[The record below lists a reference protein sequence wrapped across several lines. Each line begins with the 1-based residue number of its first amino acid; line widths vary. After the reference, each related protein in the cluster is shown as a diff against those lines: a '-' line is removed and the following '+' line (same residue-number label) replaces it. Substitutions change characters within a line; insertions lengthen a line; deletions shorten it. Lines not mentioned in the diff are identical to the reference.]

1 MNARFEQIRHPGRKN
16 QLRIHNYEFV
26 QEPTRMTHQKFCGQL
41 AMVFNLEKAREKEM
55 IVLILG
61 AFITLS
67 LVKAVLSIRFQSPW
81 LMPDEF
87 TYGIA
92 ARDIFGTEHWGLPLG
107 YPLLISI
114 AYLPSDNM
122 FVVYH
127 IMLVINSFLSSS
139 IIFPAYFILY
149 KYCNREF
156 AFMGAIT
163 IATLPSLTLY
173 TFLVVTEN
181 LFVPLFVFSIWF
193 LLEAYETKKPIWI
206 ILAISS
212 VIFLFYTR
220 HTGIIMMASMMIS
233 FAYYATQVDEQRY
246 SIKRMPN
253 IFLAII
259 FLTIIAVSMGALGL
273 ILTGTSNFYFKW
285 FHNRIVSD
293 GQIILNIFGDADNL
307 MHFMALMQNEIGYI
321 IIASYFIFFFLAIL
335 LFCQM
340 FFASTRGILHSP
352 LFKWY
357 NSMEIKNRRSLKSVS
372 VYFLVSSAIIIPAT
386 TVTTYRENWE
396 IIGRYIDPI
405 VPGIC
410 LFGLIGLY
418 QIYENKRRPN
428 FRLSALLA
436 AIFSLIFFFRFP
448 FLTANII
455 AINYINVLK
464 NLAPNW
470 ILFPALTAGF
480 FLLLNMYKR
489 LDDRGRL
496 FFIFIIAFSA
506 GASAYTYHADLGHN
520 SDLYNSQNQIGE
532 YLNAHSEIDIPIIMD
547 RMDYYNDIY
556 MYRTVEFWSRR
567 PIWVRPVD
575 EDLAAL
581 EIHEGGT
588 YLITSKVLPFDP
600 LAESS
605 RGYYLYK
612 LYKSS

>member
-1 MNARFEQIRHPGRKN
+1 
-16 QLRIHNYEFV
+16 
-26 QEPTRMTHQKFCGQL
+26 MTHQKFCGQL

-352 LFKWY
+352 LLKWY

-372 VYFLVSSAIIIPAT
+372 VYFLISSAIIIPAT

>member
-1 MNARFEQIRHPGRKN
+1 
-16 QLRIHNYEFV
+16 
-26 QEPTRMTHQKFCGQL
+26 MTHKKFCGQL
-41 AMVFNLEKAREKEM
+41 AMVFNLEKAGKNEM
-55 IVLILG
+55 GTLILG
-61 AFITLS
+61 AFITLF
-67 LVKAVLSIRFQSPW
+67 LVKAVLSLRFQSPW

-122 FVVYH
+122 FVIYH
-127 IMLVINSFLSSS
+127 IMLLINSFLSSS
-139 IIFPAYFILY
+139 IIFPAYFILH
-149 KYCNREF
+149 KYCQREF

-193 LLEAYETKKPIWI
+193 LLEAYETKKPLWI

-233 FAYYATQVDEQRY
+233 FAYYVIQGDNQRCY
-246 SIKRMPN
+246 IKRIPN

-273 ILTGTSNFYFKW
+273 ILTGTNNFYFDW
-285 FHNRIVSD
+285 FHNRIVTD
-293 GQIILNIFGDADNL
+293 GQIILNIFGDADHSI
-307 MHFMALMQNEIGYI
+307 HFITLLQNEIGYL
-321 IIASYFIFFFLAIL
+321 IIASYFIFFFLVIN
-335 LFCQM
+335 LFYRM
-340 FFASTRGILHSP
+340 FFASTREILHSP
-352 LFKWY
+352 ILKWY
-357 NSMEIKNRRSLKSVS
+357 NSMEIENRRSLKSVS
-372 VYFLVSSAIIIPAT
+372 VYFLISSAIIIPAT
-386 TVTTYRENWE
+386 TVTTYRENWD

-418 QIYENKRRPN
+418 QIYENQRKPN

-436 AIFSLIFFFRFP
+436 AIFSLIFFLKFP

-496 FFIFIIAFSA
+496 FFIFIIVFSA
-506 GASAYTYHADLGHN
+506 GTSAYTYHADLGHN

-532 YLNAHSEIDIPIIMD
+532 YLNAHYEIDIPIIMD
-547 RMDYYNDIY
+547 LTDYYNDNY
-556 MYRTVEFWSRR
+556 MYKMLEFWSRR

-575 EDLAAL
+575 EDLTAL
-581 EIHEGGT
+581 EVYEGGA
-588 YLITSKVLPFDP
+588 YLITSKVLPLDP

-612 LYKSS
+612 LYKFGLGE

>member
-1 MNARFEQIRHPGRKN
+1 
-16 QLRIHNYEFV
+16 
-26 QEPTRMTHQKFCGQL
+26 MTHQKFCGQL

-67 LVKAVLSIRFQSPW
+67 LVKAVLSLRFQSPW

-139 IIFPAYFILY
+139 IIVPAYFILY

-233 FAYYATQVDEQRY
+233 FAYYATQVDKQRY

-321 IIASYFIFFFLAIL
+321 IIASYFIFFFLSII

-352 LFKWY
+352 LLKWY

-372 VYFLVSSAIIIPAT
+372 VYFLISSAIIIPAT

-448 FLTANII
+448 VLTANII

-496 FFIFIIAFSA
+496 FFIFIIAFST

>member
-1 MNARFEQIRHPGRKN
+1 M
-16 QLRIHNYEFV
+16 
-26 QEPTRMTHQKFCGQL
+26 
-41 AMVFNLEKAREKEM
+41 
-55 IVLILG
+55 G
-61 AFITLS
+61 AFIALS
-67 LVKAVLSIRFQSPW
+67 LVKAVLSLRFQSPW

-87 TYGIA
+87 AYGIA
-92 ARDIFGTEHWGLPLG
+92 ARDIFGTEYWGISLG

-114 AYLPSDNM
+114 AYLPSENM

-127 IMLVINSFLSSS
+127 IMLLINSLLSSS
-139 IIFPAYFILY
+139 IIFPAYFILH
-149 KYCNREF
+149 KYCQREF

-181 LFVPLFVFSIWF
+181 LLVPLFVFSIWF
-193 LLEAYETKKPIWI
+193 LLEAYETKKPLWI

-212 VIFLFYTR
+212 VIFLFYTK

-233 FAYYATQVDEQRY
+233 FAYYATQVDKQRY

-253 IFLAII
+253 IYLAII
-259 FLTIIAVSMGALGL
+259 FLTIIAVSIGALGL
-273 ILTGTSNFYFKW
+273 VLTGTNNVYFKW
-285 FHNRIVSD
+285 FRYRIVSD
-293 GQIILNIFGDADNL
+293 GQIILNIFDDADHL
-307 MHFMALMQNEIGYI
+307 MHFMALLQNEIGYL
-321 IIASYFIFFFLAIL
+321 IIASYFIFFFLAIS
-335 LFCQM
+335 FFHHM
-340 FFASTRGILHSP
+340 FFASTHEILHSS
-352 LFKWY
+352 LLKWY
-357 NSMEIKNRRSLKSVS
+357 NSMEIENRRSLKSVS
-372 VYFLVSSAIIIPAT
+372 VYFLISSAIIIPAT
-386 TVTTYRENWE
+386 TAITYRENWE

-418 QIYENKRRPN
+418 HIYENQRTPN

-436 AIFSLIFFFRFP
+436 VIFSLIFFFRFP

-455 AINYINVLK
+455 TINYINVLK

-470 ILFPALTAGF
+470 ISFPTLTSGF

-489 LDDRGRL
+489 LDDRGRI
-496 FFIFIIAFSA
+496 FFIFIIVFSA
-506 GASAYTYHADLGHN
+506 GTSAYTYHADLGHN

-532 YLNAHSEIDIPIIMD
+532 YLNAHYEMDIPVIFD
-547 RMDYYNDIY
+547 RMDYHNDFY
-556 MYRTVEFWSRR
+556 MYKMLEFWSGR

-575 EDLAAL
+575 EDLASL
-581 EIHEGGT
+581 EVHESGA
-588 YLITSKVLPFDP
+588 YLITSKVLPLDP

-612 LYKSS
+612 LYKSSQGG

>member
-1 MNARFEQIRHPGRKN
+1 
-16 QLRIHNYEFV
+16 
-26 QEPTRMTHQKFCGQL
+26 
-41 AMVFNLEKAREKEM
+41 MVFNLEKAREKEM

-233 FAYYATQVDEQRY
+233 FAYYATQVDKQRY

-321 IIASYFIFFFLAIL
+321 IIASYFIFFFLAII

-372 VYFLVSSAIIIPAT
+372 VYFLISSAIIIPAT

>member
-1 MNARFEQIRHPGRKN
+1 
-16 QLRIHNYEFV
+16 
-26 QEPTRMTHQKFCGQL
+26 MTHQKFCGQL

-233 FAYYATQVDEQRY
+233 FAYYATQVDKQRY

-321 IIASYFIFFFLAIL
+321 IIASYFIFFFLAII

-352 LFKWY
+352 LLKWY

-372 VYFLVSSAIIIPAT
+372 VYFLISSAIIIPAT

>member
-1 MNARFEQIRHPGRKN
+1 
-16 QLRIHNYEFV
+16 
-26 QEPTRMTHQKFCGQL
+26 
-41 AMVFNLEKAREKEM
+41 MVFNLEKAREKEM

-233 FAYYATQVDEQRY
+233 FAYYATQVDKQRY

-321 IIASYFIFFFLAIL
+321 IIASYFIFFFLAIS

-352 LFKWY
+352 LLKWY

-372 VYFLVSSAIIIPAT
+372 VYFLISSAIIIPAT

>member
-1 MNARFEQIRHPGRKN
+1 
-16 QLRIHNYEFV
+16 
-26 QEPTRMTHQKFCGQL
+26 
-41 AMVFNLEKAREKEM
+41 MVFNLEKAREKEM

-340 FFASTRGILHSP
+340 FFASTRGILHSS
-352 LFKWY
+352 LLKWY

-418 QIYENKRRPN
+418 QIYEYQRKPN

>member
-1 MNARFEQIRHPGRKN
+1 
-16 QLRIHNYEFV
+16 
-26 QEPTRMTHQKFCGQL
+26 
-41 AMVFNLEKAREKEM
+41 MVFNLEKAREKEM

-67 LVKAVLSIRFQSPW
+67 LVKAVLSLRFQSPW

-149 KYCNREF
+149 KYCNGEF

-212 VIFLFYTR
+212 VIFLFHTR

-233 FAYYATQVDEQRY
+233 FAYYATQVDKQRY

-253 IFLAII
+253 IYLAII
-259 FLTIIAVSMGALGL
+259 FLIIIVVSMGALGL

-285 FHNRIVSD
+285 FHSRIVLD
-293 GQIILNIFGDADNL
+293 GQIILNIFGDADHL

-321 IIASYFIFFFLAIL
+321 IIASYFIFFFLAIT

-340 FFASTRGILHSP
+340 FFASTRGILHSS
-352 LFKWY
+352 LLKWY
-357 NSMEIKNRRSLKSVS
+357 NSMEIKDRRSLKSVS

-418 QIYENKRRPN
+418 HIYENQRRPN

-470 ILFPALTAGF
+470 ILFPTLTAGF

-532 YLNAHSEIDIPIIMD
+532 YLNAHSEVDIPIIMD
-547 RMDYYNDIY
+547 REDLWHDYY
-556 MYRTVEFWSRR
+556 MYRMLEFWSRQ
-567 PIWVRPVD
+567 PIWERPVD

-581 EIHEGGT
+581 EVHEGGT
-588 YLITSKVLPFDP
+588 YLITSKVLPLDP

-612 LYKSS
+612 LYKSC